1 MCSHLH
7 TRLFYLCTLSLLIY
21 WSFLEPSFMYYRDNS
36 YLPLKIQLFQEAFPA
51 SLKAHFGVPSFRS
64 ILYIIPVHSFL
75 PHYVCIS
82 WVAQSCLTLCNP
94 MDYSPPGSSVLGILQ
109 ARILEWVAIPFSRD
123 ETQGWKPGLLHC
135 RRILYHLCNQGSPL
149 PHYMKIITY
158 GPYTS
163 EDRNLLYSLCPWNP
177 AKGLA

>member
-1 MCSHLH
+1 M
-7 TRLFYLCTLSLLIY
+7 
-21 WSFLEPSFMYYRDNS
+21 
-36 YLPLKIQLFQEAFPA
+36 
-51 SLKAHFGVPSFRS
+51 
-64 ILYIIPVHSFL
+64 
-75 PHYVCIS
+75 CIS

-149 PHYMKIITY
+149 PHYMKIIIY
-158 GPYTS
+158 GPCTS
-163 EDRNLLYSLCPWNP
+163 EGRNLLYVPGTQQRAWHKAPLMLATLNWTELNLPGFLLSRALHWRRQWHPTPLLLPGKSHGWRTRVGCSPWCR
-177 AKGLA
+177 